1 MSRSIINK
9 RRLKKVA
16 SFLVV
21 LTIIISFCV
30 PLAFA
35 AGEPTLIVSST
46 SAAPGDNAS
55 VTLSIINNPGFS
67 YAAFNV
73 TCDSG
78 VTLQSVEC
86 GDIGTVT
93 LTSHPSGNFY
103 YFVANGTVTGDG
115 VIFTFNIKVNENADL
130 GQLINVNAVNV
141 PALSNGMIIA
151 GGSQYCPTATPGTI
165 TVTGGGSGGDDE
177 GGDTNTSAYTISPVS
192 GITSLDV
199 DGTFNVNVV
208 ATAADAGATLAAIDA
223 VLEYD
228 STLVQATTA
237 IIKTF
242 DVANG
247 GAELDGSIKAFGDS
261 ANVGDGLVVATYTFK
276 ALAAGDAVFS
286 IKDGALIGISGDTA
300 ETAAASGT
308 PITITINSGSTGGDD
323 DDDTSVSTLIS
334 NNTFNA
340 APTGYQVLRYTS
352 DTLPAAGNAFF
363 YEGDALY
370 YAGQTEDGKNI
381 FLGFVADT
389 LDSSSLAAVTEDAGV
404 YETLDY
410 SGDLNGNTTINSIDA
425 LIAYDLSKGIYANDS
440 TMTAKIR
447 FEADVNNDGKVD
459 IEDARAIINK

>member
-1 MSRSIINK
+1 MSTELPKK
-9 RRLKKVA
+9 RRLKRVA
-16 SFLVV
+16 SL
-21 LTIIISFCV
+21 LIILSLFASFCV

-35 AGEPTLIVSST
+35 AGEPTLVVSSA
-46 SAAPGDNAS
+46 SAAPGANVS
-55 VTLSIINNPGFS
+55 VTLSIVNNTTGFAM
-67 YAAFNV
+67 AAFNV
-73 TCDSG
+73 NYG
-78 VTLQSVEC
+78 IGLTLVSVEG
-86 GDIGTVT
+86 GDFGPINDYGFYCVEDE
-93 LTSHPSGNFY
+93 NFNNIY
-103 YFVANGTVTGDG
+103 DDG
-115 VIFTFNIKVNENADL
+115 VIAVFNF
-130 GQLINVNAVNV
+130 LIDDTAISGATISVTAVND
-141 PALSNGMIIA
+141 PSMSGGMILDENFDE
-151 GGSQYCPTATPGTI
+151 YCFTATPGTI
-165 TVTGGGSGGDDE
+165 TVTGGTDGGNDD
-177 GGDTNTSAYTISPVS
+177 DAAYTISPVS

-199 DGTFNVNVV
+199 DGTFNVDVV
-208 ATAADAGATLAAIDA
+208 ATAADADATLAAIDA
-223 VLEYD
+223 VLDYD
-228 STLVQATTA
+228 SALVAPTTA

-242 DVANG
+242 DGANSS
-247 GAELDGSIKAFGDS
+247 AELDGSIKAFGDS

-340 APTGYQVLRYTS
+340 APAGYQVLRYTS